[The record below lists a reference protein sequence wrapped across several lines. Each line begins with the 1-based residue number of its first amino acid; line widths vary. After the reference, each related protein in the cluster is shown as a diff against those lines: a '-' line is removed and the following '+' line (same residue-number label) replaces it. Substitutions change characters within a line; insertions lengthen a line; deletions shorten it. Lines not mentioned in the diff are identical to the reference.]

1 MIIRKAAPEEY
12 PQVLEFYYAVSES
25 MADSP
30 WRPTWRRNVY
40 PVLED
45 LVGDLFIAEQEGE
58 GIVGAILV
66 NDRQGEGYEEGL
78 WSVNTDQVA
87 VTHLL
92 AVSAAHRGEGI
103 ARGLLSRARESVRG
117 RAKVIRLDTLVNNR
131 PAKRLYEG
139 FGFRASGDMAVECE
153 SVGVKQFTLY
163 EYVL

>member
-1 MIIRKAAPEEY
+1 MNIRKAVP
-12 PQVLEFYYAVSES
+12 
-25 MADSP
+25 ADSP

-103 ARGLLSRARESVRG
+103 ARGLLSRARAYAAVRRSSALTRWSTTDRRSAYTKASGSVR
-117 RAKVIRLDTLVNNR
+117 
-131 PAKRLYEG
+131 PAIWRSNVK
-139 FGFRASGDMAVECE
+139 ASG
-153 SVGVKQFTLY
+153 
-163 EYVL
+163 